1 MKKPRETALLILYKT
16 QFEGAYANLELK
28 SSISPETDK
37 RDRAFITSLVYGVMS
52 RRLTL
57 DYIIEQY
64 SKIKMKKLS
73 KYIHIILQ
81 MGLYQIFFTEKIP
94 QSAAVNESVKLAS
107 RYGHRA
113 SAGFVNGILR
123 AAASNGIKYPADGIK
138 RLSVMYS
145 FPEWICEKWVREL
158 GESFT
163 EEMLAALNSEP
174 QLTLRPNRLKITA
187 ETLADRLQK
196 NGAQAEVKNGAVV
209 CSGLN
214 VGADEL
220 YKQGFYTVQD
230 RAAMTAA
237 ETLAPKAGELVI
249 DMCAAPGGKTT
260 HMAELMENE
269 GKILAFDIHEHKIH
283 LIEENAERLG
293 ISIITAQKADAS
305 KPRAELAGTADKVL
319 CDVPCSGW
327 GIVRRKP
334 DIKYNRSPEDSFFEI
349 QYAILKSGAE
359 YLKTGGELVY
369 STCTV
374 EKSENEGVTGFFL
387 ENNTDFE
394 KVFEKTYYPNVDGTD
409 GFYICKIRK
418 AM

>member
-1 MKKPRETALLILYKT
+1 
-16 QFEGAYANLELK
+16 
-28 SSISPETDK
+28 
-37 RDRAFITSLVYGVMS
+37 
-52 RRLTL
+52 
-57 DYIIEQY
+57 
-64 SKIKMKKLS
+64 
-73 KYIHIILQ
+73 
-81 MGLYQIFFTEKIP
+81 
-94 QSAAVNESVKLAS
+94 
-107 RYGHRA
+107 
-113 SAGFVNGILR
+113 
-123 AAASNGIKYPADGIK
+123 
-138 RLSVMYS
+138 
-145 FPEWICEKWVREL
+145 
-158 GESFT
+158 
-163 EEMLAALNSEP
+163 
-174 QLTLRPNRLKITA
+174 
-187 ETLADRLQK
+187 
-196 NGAQAEVKNGAVV
+196 
-209 CSGLN
+209 
-214 VGADEL
+214 
-220 YKQGFYTVQD
+220 
-230 RAAMTAA
+230 
-237 ETLAPKAGELVI
+237 
-249 DMCAAPGGKTT
+249 
-260 HMAELMENE
+260 MENE